1 MKKELIASFLLT
13 MTSAYAK
20 INVDS
25 KPATDV
31 EWSEFLEAHSQLE
44 SNGRTDICK
53 LDTNHKYSYGCLQIQ
68 WPYLQDSRLP
78 YTMADMFD
86 KDKSFEVAKAYMT
99 RYAASY
105 EKRTGKPA
113 TYEVLA
119 RIHNGGPRGAERSAT
134 NAYWQKVKVELNK
147 EQ

>member
-1 MKKELIASFLLT
+1 MKTMFFASFLSLV
-13 MTSAYAK
+13 MTAYSA
-20 INVDS
+20 IDISS
-25 KPATDV
+25 KPKTDE
-31 EWSEFLEAHSQLE
+31 EWNAFLTAISQVE

-78 YTMADMFD
+78 YMMADMFD

-105 EKRTGKPA
+105 EKRTGKPT

-134 NAYWQKVKVELNK
+134 NAYWQKVKNELNK
-147 EQ
+147 